1 MGFKLVYYSQQ
12 DPQWKND
19 ILGFGEAGDTLG
31 RYGCAVASVAM
42 LVSGHGYTETPQ
54 TLNKK
59 LKNAQGFA
67 GSLIRWGSVSQVHPQ
82 ITLQDSVNCEDT
94 DAPLARINTSLAAG
108 QPVVVRVDSSP
119 EPGLQWHYV
128 MVYGRKEDDYL
139 MLDPIPYQPGT
150 AREDLLMARYSRGRS
165 LKRAIQQ
172 VLFYHCS
179 TADGTT
185 GTPQGQPGTDTL
197 GEGPRARVKAEVTL
211 GLNIR
216 SSTDISSMAN
226 VVTTVLAGTE
236 LLLLD
241 ADGPSK
247 VGKPDQWVRVREPGG
262 REGFAAAWYL
272 DPVSGGTSTPSTG
285 STPGSAS
292 GASEAPAGSSIPP
305 QQMDP
310 KKKYL
315 VVSDAAGASGTILRK
330 TASNSGVA
338 QMTLMPGMLLIV
350 IEPYAKAKGKL
361 GKQNQWI
368 YVRGPNKKPG
378 YVLSQFVQLPQIS

>member
-42 LVSGHGYTETPQ
+42 LISGHGYAETPQ

-59 LKNAQGFA
+59 LKNADGFL

-82 ITLQDSVNCEDT
+82 ITLKDSVNCEDT

-128 MVYGRKEDDYL
+128 MVYGRKDDDYL

-150 AREDLLMARYSRGRS
+150 AKEDLLMARYSRGRS

-172 VLFYHCS
+172 VLFYNCS
-179 TADGTT
+179 TADGMV
-185 GTPQGQPGTDTL
+185 GSSQSGTDTL
-197 GEGPRARVKAEVTL
+197 GEGPRARVKDEVTL

-226 VVTTVLAGTE
+226 VITTVLAGTE

-241 ADGPSK
+241 ADGTSK
-247 VGKPDQWVRVREPGG
+247 VGVLNQWVRVRESGG
-262 REGFAAAWYL
+262 REGFVAAWYL
-272 DPVSGGTSTPSTG
+272 DLVPGGTSTSSTG
-285 STPGSAS
+285 STS
-292 GASEAPAGSSIPP
+292 GSSVPA

-315 VVSDAAGASGTILRK
+315 MVSDAAGASGTALRK
-330 TASNSGVA
+330 TASNSAVV
-338 QMTLMPGMLLIV
+338 QMNLLPGMLLIV
-350 IEPYAKAKGKL
+350 IEPYTKAKGKL

-368 YVRGPNKKPG
+368 YVRGPNRKLG
-378 YVLSQFVQLPQIS
+378 YVLSQFVQLPKTS

>member
-19 ILGFGEAGDTLG
+19 ILGFGDAGDTLG

-42 LVSGHGYTETPQ
+42 LVSGHGYAETPQ

-59 LKNAQGFA
+59 LKNVQGFV
-67 GSLIRWGSVSQVHPQ
+67 GSLIRWGSVTQVHPQ
-82 ITLQDSVNCEDT
+82 ITLKDSVACEDT
-94 DAPLARINTSLAAG
+94 DAPLARINSSLAAG

-128 MVYGRKEDDYL
+128 MVYGRKDDDYL
-139 MLDPIPYQPGT
+139 MLDPVPYQPGT
-150 AREDLLMARYSRGRS
+150 AKEDLLMARYSRGRS

-179 TADGTT
+179 TADG
-185 GTPQGQPGTDTL
+185 GTEKPKDDSL

-226 VVTTVLAGTE
+226 VVATVLAGTE

-241 ADGPSK
+241 ADGPSR
-247 VGKPDQWVRVREPGG
+247 VGKDGKWVRVREPGG

-272 DPVSGGTSTPSTG
+272 EPVAGGTSGSSTG
-285 STPGSAS
+285 SGSGSA
-292 GASEAPAGSSIPP
+292 GETTGGSSVPAQP
-305 QQMDP
+305 MDP

-315 VVSDAAGASGTILRK
+315 MVSDAAGPNGTILRK

-338 QMTLMPGMLLIV
+338 QMTLLPGMLLIV
-350 IEPYAKAKGKL
+350 IEPYTKAKGKL
-361 GKQNQWI
+361 GKQNQFI
-368 YVRGPNKKPG
+368 YVRGPNKKLG
-378 YVLSQFVQLPQIS
+378 YVLSQFVKLPKTP